1 MHLRQGSKVSM
12 LSRCWLA
19 PPCHVC
25 YTVEAIE
32 KILPLR
38 EAELVMI
45 AKTSISKDTSDNAVI
60 IQPLYKH

>member
-1 MHLRQGSKVSM
+1 M
-12 LSRCWLA
+12 LSRYWLA

>member
-1 MHLRQGSKVSM
+1 MISHALKIGFKGVDVIKMLASSSM
-12 LSRCWLA
+12 SC
-19 PPCHVC
+19 
-25 YTVEAIE
+25 VEAIE

>member
-1 MHLRQGSKVSM
+1 MTSYALNLGYQGVDV
-12 LSRCWLA
+12 CY
-19 PPCHVC
+19 VC

-32 KILPLR
+32 NILPMS